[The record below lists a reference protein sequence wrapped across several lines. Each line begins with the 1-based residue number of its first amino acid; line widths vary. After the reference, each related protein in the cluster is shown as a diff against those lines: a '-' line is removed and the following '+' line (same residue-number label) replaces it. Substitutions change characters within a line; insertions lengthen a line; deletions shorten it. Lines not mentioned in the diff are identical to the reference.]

1 MATYKGCFPGTFQ
14 EPHHVTGPAPA
25 PPPRLAASR
34 GPTHREPPPLVTPG
48 QAVASNLLP
57 SPPGPRGPNPSA
69 QQRGGRRAANQMFA
83 SDVTNRGRHGRRERE
98 LSSGTLDG
106 GDLLQFEASEMML
119 NCTASSETG
128 AFLGQSEEGL
138 ASKVCQFHWSFQPP
152 VVPRVKIT
160 SNVLMNKK
168 LSQLSVFGRIRI
180 PASSM
185 IPRRKKGCSE

>member
-1 MATYKGCFPGTFQ
+1 MLPIEAGTAGGSASFPVEHLMAGICCRSVNWGI
-14 EPHHVTGPAPA
+14 
-25 PPPRLAASR
+25 S
-34 GPTHREPPPLVTPG
+34 
-48 QAVASNLLP
+48 
-57 SPPGPRGPNPSA
+57 
-69 QQRGGRRAANQMFA
+69 
-83 SDVTNRGRHGRRERE
+83 E
-98 LSSGTLDG
+98 LDWTILMT
-106 GDLLQFEASEMML
+106 QIAYRTVVMRFEASEMML

-152 VVPRVKIT
+152 VVPRGISPSTKFHSPFIDEKEKAPPENNLCDILVKIT